1 MKTVDE
7 EDVVDVTYGGE
18 RLAQMTEEF
27 PFVSG
32 EYPVPSVY
40 KYLQQRQFK
49 NDQMSQER
57 RQVYRKQEKVKKDVE
72 SRSAL
77 KTIFESR
84 PHAQTHTSPYLGAH
98 KTSLPW
104 RFVSCDYYRHWHSP
118 GSGPKLLIL

>member
-7 EDVVDVTYGGE
+7 EDVDVTYGGE

-49 NDQMSQER
+49 NDQMLKSEDR
-57 RQVYRKQEKVKKDVE
+57 CTRNRKR
-72 SRSAL
+72 SRNVS
-77 KTIFESR
+77 S
-84 PHAQTHTSPYLGAH
+84 SGAH
-98 KTSLPW
+98 
-104 RFVSCDYYRHWHSP
+104 
-118 GSGPKLLIL
+118 